1 MIHVCFSIYDK
12 LGHYSKFTGTAML
25 SLFENINSQVT
36 IHILHDNTLTQ
47 YNRDKFWEL
56 TNRYGQIVKFYNVEE
71 LCADRIAKIRECFP
85 EIDKSHFSIAMFYRF
100 FIPYVL
106 PAKIE
111 KVIYLDSDIIVN
123 LDINELWQIEIAD
136 NPLAVVLEIDQGTS
150 PKEASLMCYDGVVK
164 EENYFNSGVLV
175 MNLEILHSEEDN
187 ILEGMKF
194 VGEHP
199 KYRFLDQEI
208 LNYCFESRTFK
219 LPVKFNRMIKND
231 RINGNFSTG
240 KGIYHYAGNR
250 FALGFDID
258 DSYNR
263 LWWSYFI
270 KTPWFNVDTMYE
282 ILKGAQDSMLP
293 LSVPSDK
300 ERVFVVEEEHADQI
314 EKNFFVRYEEEV
326 IIVDLENEDWLEQ
339 LIDLMENGKGTKIFF
354 IGIPKIFSTLNKF
367 GFWENKH
374 FFDVSEFY
382 SPTWAN
388 RTNRYNLILSL

>member
-25 SLFENINSQVT
+25 SLFENTNSQVT

-47 YNRDKFWEL
+47 DNRDKFLEL
-56 TNRYGQIVKFYNVEE
+56 TDRYGQIVKFYNVEE

-111 KVIYLDSDIIVN
+111 KAIYLDSDIIVN
-123 LDINELWQIEIAD
+123 LDINELWQIEMV
-136 NPLAVVLEIDQGTS
+136 NTPLAVVLEIEQGAS
-150 PKEASLMCYDGVVK
+150 PKEASRMCYEGVVK
-164 EENYFNSGVLV
+164 EENYFNSGVLI
-175 MNLEILHSEEDN
+175 MNPEVLRSEEDN
-187 ILEGMKF
+187 ILKGMRF
-194 VGEHP
+194 IGENP
-199 KYRFLDQEI
+199 KYHLADQDI
-208 LNYCFESRTFK
+208 LNYCFEFRTLK
-219 LPVKFNRMIKND
+219 LPVKFNHLVKNM
-231 RINGNFSTG
+231 RVNENFPTG

-270 KTPWFNVDTMYE
+270 KTPWFSIETLNK
-282 ILKGAQDSMLP
+282 ILQGTQDSMLP
-293 LSVPSDK
+293 LSVPSGK
-300 ERVFVVEEEHADQI
+300 ERAFIVDEEHADQI
-314 EKNFFVRYEEEV
+314 EKNFFVNHEEEV
-326 IIVDLENEDWLEQ
+326 IIVDPENEDQ
-339 LIDLMENGKGTKIFF
+339 LQQLKDLMESGKGKKIFF
-354 IGIPKIFSTLNKF
+354 IGIPNITSTLNKF

-374 FFDVSEFY
+374 FLDVSAFY
-382 SPTWAN
+382 SPMWAN